1 DDDDGLIV
9 SDNDSYDDSDD
20 NNDMTDDVTNGPPPP
35 QPPDNS
41 AAEARIKE
49 LEKQVADLLASEK
62 DSSKLEAQIKALMT
76 ERDTYRSKIDANDKE
91 YERKLK
97 EYEKTQSEL
106 QKARKDL
113 EEVLEKV
120 RNESADK
127 LEAFERKSDDLQKQV
142 NDLKEAKDQL
152 QSVFDQKVRDYK
164 DLEQRF
170 DSLKQENVNLAE
182 EAASLKEG
190 DDGKIAE
197 LQAKEKRLQKEARKL
212 KEQID
217 AKEKQIQQLKSEKE
231 GITKALNDAK
241 DASKSFDRKLAE
253 IAAENRRTLAA
264 KLKEKETELQKRIT
278 ELTVELGKLQT
289 SDALTVANNI
299 ALQARI
305 AEKEG
310 EITKLTEQLK
320 SLQQRQAEEIK
331 RQTAELVKLQTQKL
345 EGDVLDKA
353 AQIEQLTNT
362 ISENE
367 TRIASLQRE
376 LADYKQRVVDLTA
389 TISMLETSLQNL
401 PNDATVQALR
411 VELQKVRELA
421 GSTTTALQNQLT
433 AEQQA
438 TASLR
443 RALEEKDADYAKKLT
458 EMKVNWEARERAYVQ
473 SITEK
478 DGQIRE
484 LERNLAQSK
493 AELDELR
500 NAKAHLE
507 EQIQANDAKIA
518 ELTAAII
525 AKQTENRELAED
537 YAKLL
542 ESVKGIAQL
551 FKADNVDDIIQS
563 VTTLLKSIE
572 ERNKTI
578 EARDQTIT
586 EKEGEIKM
594 KEKEIEELKKVQKEL
609 TAYIGDKAYLDQ
621 ARQGH
626 TLSELVQEMSRLI
639 RGIQGDLEK
648 SKTELNEAQKNNTAL
663 HTAYDA
669 SQKQIEP
676 LVQEKKVLNDEI
688 KKLQDQI
695 TELNRANDG
704 LLQQKNTVNQQL
716 TNVRRELESAQA
728 DITKAN
734 QQKLGIER
742 EFAAANENTTIQ
754 IRDLNEKH
762 QQEIANLNKQIED
775 KDRIIQ
781 DLNIKI
787 QDLDGQIAKQKSEI
801 ENLWNQLDVQIR
813 ANEKLEKAME
823 QAMIE
828 LEDMRNATESL
839 RLLNRRERR
848 YAPPQRRMREAE
860 EPMEA
865 EVSENPPK
873 VEISLSGRTVQ
884 YINQSTGE
892 IVQVQRLRTRDKK
905 GKIRSVYLVT
915 RFNEKRQPVD
925 TYFANRHLTRIPVE
939 RWSEF
944 GIPYRNELQL
954 NQEALFA
961 AINRRNEQNK
971 DVDNEN
977 VIRNQ
982 NPQATISE
990 NLKWIAD
997 NPKDPGP
1004 VSVNDNLSIRTDD
1017 VPPKNDLDVT
1027 ADEVENETDPPP
1039 PLLID
1044 DAGLLP
1050 IFREFSLK
1058 AKNAK
1063 YAIPLE
1069 QLLRRIKKWTEENIP
1084 SKEGRWKFLTDE
1096 HYVLPDRLQ
1105 IIGEQTPSGN
1115 PGEIWDKVI
1124 GAAKFADGKQ
1134 LPPGFKY
1141 WLRMWADRFKTG
1153 ASINL
1158 DPKLI
1163 YHIISSVLW
1172 DITPK
1177 KDTIMAGF
1185 GYMGNQTGRIPI
1197 PTARDTVGFYDYTGY
1212 GFDPFRKQL
1221 HNPPS
1226 YYANDYYGY
1235 YH

>member
-1 DDDDGLIV
+1 
-9 SDNDSYDDSDD
+9 
-20 NNDMTDDVTNGPPPP
+20 M
-35 QPPDNS
+35 
-41 AAEARIKE
+41 EE
-49 LEKQVADLLASEK
+49 QVRDLLANEK
-62 DSSKLEAQIKALMT
+62 DSTKLEDQIKALMT
-76 ERDTYRSKIDANDKE
+76 ERDTLKTKIDANDKE

-106 QKARKDL
+106 EKARKDL
-113 EEVLEKV
+113 EEMLEKV

-127 LEAFERKSDDLQKQV
+127 LETFEQKSEDLQKQV

-152 QSVFDQKVRDYK
+152 QSVVDQKVRDYK

-170 DSLKQENVNLAE
+170 DSLKQENIDLAE

-190 DDGKIAE
+190 DEGKIVA
-197 LQAKEKRLQKEARKL
+197 LQAKEKRLQEEARKL

-217 AKEKQIQQLKSEKE
+217 VKEKQIRQLTSEKE

-241 DASKSFDRKLAE
+241 DANKDFDRRVTEIGADYRRKLA
-253 IAAENRRTLAA
+253 AT
-264 KLKEKETELQKRIT
+264 LKEKETELQKRIT
-278 ELTVELGKLQT
+278 ELTKQLGALQK
-289 SDALTVANNI
+289 SDALTVASNN
-299 ALQARI
+299 ALKAKI

-310 EITKLTEQLK
+310 EITKLTEELR

-331 RQTAELVKLQTQKL
+331 RQSAEVVKLQTQKL
-345 EGDVLDKA
+345 EDDVRDKST
-353 AQIEQLTNT
+353 QIEQLTKT

-376 LADYKQRVVDLTA
+376 LMDYKQRVENLTA
-389 TISMLETSLQNL
+389 TISTLETSLQNL

-411 VELQKVRELA
+411 GELQRVKELA
-421 GSTTTALQNQLT
+421 GTTTMALQNQLT
-433 AEQQA
+433 AEQQ
-438 TASLR
+438 TVASLR
-443 RALEEKDADYAKKLT
+443 RALEEKDVDYTKKLT
-458 EMKVNWEARERAYVQ
+458 EMKVNWEVRERAYVQ
-473 SITEK
+473 SIAEK

-484 LERNLAQSK
+484 LEGNLAQSK
-493 AELDELR
+493 TELDELR

-507 EQIQANDAKIA
+507 EQIQANEAKIT
-518 ELTAAII
+518 ELTTAII
-525 AKQTENRELAED
+525 AKQTENRKLAED

-551 FKADNVDDIIQS
+551 FKAGNVDDIIQS
-563 VTTLLKSIE
+563 VATLLKSIE

-578 EARDQTIT
+578 EAQDQTIK

-609 TAYIGDKAYLDQ
+609 TAYIGDKAYLDEVREGR
-621 ARQGH
+621 A
-626 TLSELVQEMSRLI
+626 LSDLVQEMARLI

-648 SKTELNEAQKNNTAL
+648 SKTELNEVQKNYTAL
-663 HTAYDA
+663 HTMYDA

-695 TELNRANDG
+695 TELKRANDG

-734 QQKLGIER
+734 QQKLEIER

-762 QQEIANLNKQIED
+762 QQELANLNKQIED

-781 DLNIKI
+781 DLNLKI
-787 QDLDGQIAKQKSEI
+787 QDLNGQIAKPKSDI
-801 ENLWNQLDVQIR
+801 ENLYNQLDAQIT
-813 ANEKLEKAME
+813 ANEDLKKAKE
-823 QAMIE
+823 QAMYE
-828 LEDMRNATESL
+828 LDDIQNATESL
-839 RLLNRRERR
+839 RLLNRKVRS
-848 YAPPQRRMREAE
+848 YTPPQRRMREAEEEPME

-873 VEISLSGRTVQ
+873 VEISLNGRTVQ
-884 YINQSTGE
+884 YVNQSTGE
-892 IVQVQRLRTRDKK
+892 IVQIQRLRTRDKE
-905 GKIRSVYLVT
+905 GKLRSVYLVC
-915 RFNEKRQPVD
+915 RFNEKRDPVA
-925 TYFANRHLTRIPVE
+925 TYFANRHMTRIPPE
-939 RWSEF
+939 RWHEF
-944 GIPYRNELQL
+944 GIPYRNELEL
-954 NQEALFA
+954 NQKALFA
-961 AINRRNEQNK
+961 AINERNK
-971 DVDNEN
+971 LKRDVDEEN
-977 VIRNQ
+977 VIRNR
-982 NPQATISE
+982 NPKATISE
-990 NLKWIAD
+990 NLKWMED
-997 NPKDPGP
+997 NSKDPGP
-1004 VSVNDNLSIRTDD
+1004 VEVDENLTIRTED
-1017 VPPKNDLDVT
+1017 VPPQNDLDVT
-1027 ADEVENETDPPP
+1027 AEEIENETDPPP

-1063 YAIPLE
+1063 FAIPLE
-1069 QLLRRIKKWTEENIP
+1069 QLLRRIKKWTELNIP
-1084 SKEGRWKFLTDE
+1084 TREGRWKFLTDE
-1096 HYVLPDRLQ
+1096 NYVSPERLQ
-1105 IIGEQTPSGN
+1105 IIAKQTPSRN
-1115 PGEIWDKVI
+1115 PNEIWDKVI
-1124 GAAKFADGKQ
+1124 GAAEFAGGKQ
-1134 LPPGFKY
+1134 LPSGFKY

-1172 DITPK
+1172 DNTSK
-1177 KDTIMAGF
+1177 ANTLMAGF

-1197 PTARDTVGFYDYTGY
+1197 PTARDSVGFYDYTGY